1 MQSSSDIRE
10 LLFDW
15 QEAILNLLL
24 LFSIEVVSDQDEV
37 MVLVKMD
44 GAALADK
51 LVARLAV
58 PFQRTL
64 VVCVRA
70 MITTQL
76 CK

>member
-1 MQSSSDIRE
+1 MQGSSDIRE

-24 LFSIEVVSDQDEV
+24 LFSIEVISDQDEV
-37 MVLVKMD
+37 MVLVEMD
-44 GAALADK
+44 GATLADK

-58 PFQRTL
+58 PFQRTP